1 MLSHEICYSWNAYP
15 TQRGKGKWTKMG
27 EGWGKE
33 MKQGSTAP
41 RKNLEEYKVNEFI
54 RCKILKAIYQ
64 IPSQNNI
71 NALGN
76 VRQNS

>member
-1 MLSHEICYSWNAYP
+1 
-15 TQRGKGKWTKMG
+15 MG
-27 EGWGKE
+27 EGWEKE
-33 MKQGSTAP
+33 IKQGSTAP